1 MSARPPSPTI
11 LGMLDSN
18 AMGLR
23 PIEDTT
29 FAVIDLETTGFI
41 PGADRIVELAV
52 VRVEPGGEPQVVM
65 ETLINPQRPVA
76 ASEVHGIVD
85 ADVANAPP
93 FGDVAGDVVEAL
105 ADCCVVSYNAGFDLR
120 ILHRE
125 LRMVGVDVT
134 VPHLC
139 LMYLREDLNIG
150 PKGPLEEACRFHG
163 VPWHAGH
170 RAAYDALSEAEL
182 LIHILPLLA
191 ERRLTRVGDVLHH
204 SQREYCQSLVFPPLG
219 SAEALGLAI
228 DGPRLRRPTE
238 SEVPDTRQALGLY
251 EDALLAAVADL
262 VIDDTEIAELSALR
276 QRYGLR
282 REEIRGLH
290 ARLFGLHLSIMAD
303 DRWVSDDEAQ
313 RMGTL
318 MHCLRTLGWAPGD

>member
-1 MSARPPSPTI
+1 MQE
-11 LGMLDSN
+11 MLDSD

-23 PIEDTT
+23 PIAETR
-29 FAVIDLETTGFI
+29 FAVIDLETTGFV

-52 VRVEPGGEPQVVM
+52 VQVEPGGEPRLVL
-65 ETLINPQRPVA
+65 ETLVHPQRPVA

-85 ADVANAPP
+85 ADVKDAP
-93 FGDVAGDVVEAL
+93 FFKDVAGDLVDAL
-105 ADCCVVSYNAGFDLR
+105 AGCCVVSYNAGFDLR

-125 LRMVGVDVT
+125 LNMVGVDVT

-139 LMYLREDLNIG
+139 LMYLRSDLDIG
-150 PKGPLEEACRFHG
+150 PKGPLEEACRFHD

-170 RAAYDALSEAEL
+170 RAAYDALSEAQL
-182 LIHILPLLA
+182 LLAILPLLA
-191 ERRLTRVGDVLHH
+191 ERQITRVGDILHH
-204 SQREYCQSLVFPPLG
+204 SQREYCQSLVFPPLE
-219 SAEALGLAI
+219 SAAALGLAT

-251 EDALLAAVADL
+251 EDALLAAVSDL
-262 VIDDTEIAELSALR
+262 VIDDEEIAQLSGLR

-282 REEIRGLH
+282 KEEIRGLH
-290 ARLFGLHLSIMAD
+290 ARLFGLHLSIMSD

-313 RMGTL
+313 RMRTL
-318 MHCLRTLGWAPGD
+318 MRCLRTLGWAPGD

>member
-1 MSARPPSPTI
+1 
-11 LGMLDSN
+11 
-18 AMGLR
+18 MGLLT
-23 PIEDTT
+23 IEDTK

-52 VRVEPGGEPQVVM
+52 VLVEPGGEPQLVM
-65 ETLINPQRPVA
+65 ETLVDPQRPVA

-85 ADVANAPP
+85 ADVVDAPR
-93 FGDVAGDVVEAL
+93 FGEVAGDVVEAL
-105 ADCCVVSYNAGFDLR
+105 AGCCVVSYNAGFDLR

-125 LRMVGVDVT
+125 LRMVGVDLT
-134 VPHLC
+134 IPHLC
-139 LMYLREDLNIG
+139 LMYLREDLGIG
-150 PKGPLEEACRFHG
+150 PKCPLEEACRLHD

-182 LIHILPLLA
+182 LLELLPMLA
-191 ERRLTRVGDVLHH
+191 ERQITRLGDVLHH
-204 SQREYCQSLVFPPLG
+204 SQREYCQSLVFPPLTD
-219 SAEALGLAI
+219 AETLGLATG
-228 DGPRLRRPTE
+228 GPRLRRPTE

-251 EDALLAAVADL
+251 EDALLAAVSDL
-262 VIDDTEIAELSALR
+262 VIDDPEVAQLSGLR

-282 REEIRGLH
+282 KEEIRGLH

-313 RMGTL
+313 RMRTL
-318 MHCLRTLGWAPGD
+318 MLCLRTLGWAPGD